1 MEPATLARPRAA
13 VLLSGSE
20 LLDGRLRDRNGPY
33 FASSLAA
40 RGVRVSH
47 LLAAPDDLDT
57 LVDDLRFLL
66 AGEPDVLVVSGG
78 LGTTHDD
85 LTSEAVAR
93 ALGRDLVE
101 DPDARRMV
109 EERLDDVARRR
120 GIEPQP
126 FLEQALKQARL
137 PEGSRALPPGGVA
150 PGFALREGATR
161 LYVLPGPPTE
171 LVAMWPP
178 IIDEL
183 EAEGLFPS
191 AVRRTVRIYGTSEM
205 QLVPLLESRRHE
217 LLDVAVTAS
226 EGELTVVLAYEFSA
240 AAQTQAD
247 ALVLALETGAPV
259 FSTDGRTVDELVADE
274 LRAARA
280 TVSVAESCTGGLLG
294 GRLSERPG
302 SSDYVLG
309 GVISYAN
316 EVKERVL
323 GVPPALLREAGAV
336 SPDVARAMADGV
348 ARLTGSTFALAVTGV
363 AGPTGGTVEK
373 PVGLVYH
380 ACAGPRGTS
389 VRRDLFPGNREAV
402 RRRAVVAALHHLLG
416 ALER

>member
-1 MEPATLARPRAA
+1 M
-13 VLLSGSE
+13 
-20 LLDGRLRDRNGPY
+20 
-33 FASSLAA
+33 
-40 RGVRVSH
+40 
-47 LLAAPDDLDT
+47 
-57 LVDDLRFLL
+57 
-66 AGEPDVLVVSGG
+66 VV
-78 LGTTHDD
+78 
-85 LTSEAVAR
+85 
-93 ALGRDLVE
+93 
-101 DPDARRMV
+101 
-109 EERLDDVARRR
+109 ERLDDVARRR
-120 GIEPQP
+120 GIDSRP

-161 LYVLPGPPTE
+161 VYVLPGPPTE
-171 LVAMWPP
+171 LAAMWPP

-183 EAEGLFPS
+183 EAENLFPS
-191 AVRRTVRIYGTSEM
+191 AVRRMVRIYGTSEM

-217 LLDVAVTAS
+217 LLEVAVTAS
-226 EGELTVVLAYEFSA
+226 DGELTVVLAYEFSA
-240 AAQTQAD
+240 GAQTQAD
-247 ALVLALETGAPV
+247 ALVLALEAGAPV

-274 LRAARA
+274 LRATRA

-294 GRLSERPG
+294 GRLTERPG

-316 EVKERVL
+316 EVKERLL

-336 SPDVARAMADGV
+336 SPDVARAMADG
-348 ARLTGSTFALAVTGV
+348 AAHLTGSTFALAVTGV
-363 AGPTGGTVEK
+363 AGPAGGTAEK

-380 ACAGPRGTS
+380 ACAGPRETS
-389 VRRDLFPGNREAV
+389 VRRELFPGNREAV

>member
-1 MEPATLARPRAA
+1 
-13 VLLSGSE
+13 
-20 LLDGRLRDRNGPY
+20 
-33 FASSLAA
+33 
-40 RGVRVSH
+40 
-47 LLAAPDDLDT
+47 
-57 LVDDLRFLL
+57 
-66 AGEPDVLVVSGG
+66 VLVVSGG

-120 GIEPQP
+120 GIDPRP

-150 PGFALREGATR
+150 PGFALREGVTR
-161 LYVLPGPPTE
+161 LYALPGPPTE
-171 LVAMWPP
+171 LEAMWPAVLE
-178 IIDEL
+178 EL
-183 EAEGLFPS
+183 EADGIFPS
-191 AVRRTVRIYGTSEM
+191 VVARIVRIYGCSEM
-205 QLVPLLESRRHE
+205 QLVPLLESRPHE

-226 EGELTVVLAYEFSA
+226 DGELTVVLRYEFSS

-247 ALVLALETGAPV
+247 ALVLALEAGAPV

-294 GRLSERPG
+294 GRLTERPG
-302 SSDYVLG
+302 SSDYLLG

-316 EVKERVL
+316 DVKERVL
-323 GVPPALLREAGAV
+323 GVPAALLREAGAV
-336 SPDVARAMADGV
+336 SPQVAHAMADGV
-348 ARLTGSTFALAVTGV
+348 ARLTGSSYALAVTGV
-363 AGPTGGTVEK
+363 AGPTGGTPEK

-380 ACAGPRGTS
+380 ACCGPQGTS
-389 VRRDLFPGNREAV
+389 VRRDLFPGDRKAV
-402 RRRAVVAALHHLLG
+402 RRRAVVAALHHLLE